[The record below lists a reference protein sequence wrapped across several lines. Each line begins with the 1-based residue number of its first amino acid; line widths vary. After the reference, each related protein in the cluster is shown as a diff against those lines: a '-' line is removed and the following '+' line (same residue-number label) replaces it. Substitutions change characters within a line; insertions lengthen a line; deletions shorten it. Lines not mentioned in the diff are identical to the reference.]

1 MAWYL
6 ARRAFGAVVLVA
18 VVVALTFVLLRLAP
32 GDAALTLAGTG
43 GADPEHLALLRHR
56 LGLDRPLG
64 HQIAAYVGRTLR
76 GDLGFSVVQ
85 GRPVLGIILSR
96 LPATLLLAGTA
107 LVLASVTGVILGA
120 VAAARRGGRIDT
132 AISVASLVMYSV
144 PVFWLGQV
152 LIAVFAVRLG
162 WLPAGGM
169 TQYGQE
175 LSGMAHVSDVGRHL
189 ILPAVTLAVMLLGLV
204 VRTTRTGMV
213 AELRQPYVTAA
224 RGRGVPERAIVFS
237 HALRNVVRLVVTV
250 LTGYVGLVF
259 TGAILVESVFA
270 WPGLGRLVLDAL
282 LRRDTPL
289 LVGLLVFSGFVVA
302 AANVL
307 GDVLHVVFDPRIRI
321 R

>member
-6 ARRAFGAVVLVA
+6 ARRAIGALVLAA

-32 GDAALTLAGTG
+32 GDTALTLAGPG
-43 GADPEHLALLRHR
+43 GADPEHLALLRQR

-64 HQIAAYVGRTLR
+64 HQIAAYVGRTMG

-85 GRPVLGIILSR
+85 GRPVLEVILSR

-107 LVLASVTGVILGA
+107 LVLASVSGVFLGA
-120 VAAARRGGRIDT
+120 VAAARSGGRIDT
-132 AISVASLVMYSV
+132 AISVGSLVMYSV
-144 PVFWLGQV
+144 PAFWLGQV
-152 LIAVFAVRLG
+152 LIGVFAVRLG

-169 TQYGQE
+169 TESGQE
-175 LSGMAHVSDVGRHL
+175 LSGMAHIVDVARHL

-224 RGRGVPERAIVFS
+224 RGRGVSETAIVFR

-250 LTGYVGLVF
+250 LTGYVGLVL

-307 GDVLHVVFDPRIRI
+307 ADVLYVVFDPRIRH